1 MNTYNLMYLI
11 SKWYLIIAGINWV
24 IALLVISLTLQHYLE
39 QIGASTI
46 NNTFVKFMVVM
57 LVPVV
62 YGLGWIF
69 FVPGLIYKTWFK
81 KEK

>member
-46 NNTFVKFMVVM
+46 NNTFVKFVVAM
-57 LVPVV
+57 IVPVI

-69 FVPGLIYKTWFK
+69 FVPRAIHSAFFNKGK
-81 KEK
+81 